1 MGSGLCRFNFSD
13 KFLYFNSVFEF
24 QFELYL
30 NFRLNCICSSS
41 YSALSD
47 QLSADSVGLAR
58 PPLFIKLCVLSI
70 WICDQTF
77 WTAFSK
83 LLLMLC
89 DQLRAETVYT
99 WQWCSQLFW
108 TAALRLARP
117 SCSYSCSYSSHT
129 PTPYPYPPLRGLWQG
144 FVGLTVALGVSLD
157 LCNLATGVCLFCYS
171 KMEAKGRLWLEEIW
185 LCKCLS

>member
-1 MGSGLCRFNFSD
+1 MDLCRCNFSD
-13 KFLYFNSVFEF
+13 KFLHLNAVFEF

-30 NFRLNCICSSS
+30 NFSLNCICSSS

-89 DQLRAETVYT
+89 GQLRAET
-99 WQWCSQLFW
+99 LLLGKG
-108 TAALRLARP
+108 AP
-117 SCSYSCSYSSHT
+117 SCYERR
-129 PTPYPYPPLRGLWQG
+129 P
-144 FVGLTVALGVSLD
+144 
-157 LCNLATGVCLFCYS
+157 
-171 KMEAKGRLWLEEIW
+171 
-185 LCKCLS
+185 

>member
-1 MGSGLCRFNFSD
+1 MICWERVKTEICKVYKVGCGLRRCNFSD
-13 KFLYFNSVFEF
+13 KFLYLNSVFEF
-24 QFELYL
+24 EFYL
-30 NFRLNCICSSS
+30 NFSLNCICSSS

-89 DQLRAETVYT
+89 GQLRAET
-99 WQWCSQLFW
+99 LLLGKG
-108 TAALRLARP
+108 AP
-117 SCSYSCSYSSHT
+117 SCYERRPWGLPGPHAHTRARAHTLLILLPLT
-129 PTPYPYPPLRGLWQG
+129 PTLLCVAFPRGFW
-144 FVGLTVALGVSLD
+144 A
-157 LCNLATGVCLFCYS
+157 
-171 KMEAKGRLWLEEIW
+171 
-185 LCKCLS
+185 